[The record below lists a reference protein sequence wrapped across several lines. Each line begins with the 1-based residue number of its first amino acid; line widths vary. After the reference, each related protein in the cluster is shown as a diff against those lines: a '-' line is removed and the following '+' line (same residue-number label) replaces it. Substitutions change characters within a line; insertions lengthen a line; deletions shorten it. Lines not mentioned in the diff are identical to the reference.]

1 MYFHNVVGT
10 ESYTTSTTNMYKDRF
25 HVRVAVVGGRGCIA
39 CCRERQ
45 RHRGT
50 RVNVFQLFLNAAFN
64 GGGSTVAGSGGNNN
78 GPKPTKQWWSKRRMV
93 KKKEWSKR
101 VKY

>member
-1 MYFHNVVGT
+1 
-10 ESYTTSTTNMYKDRF
+10 MYKDRF

-45 RHRGT
+45 RHRGA

-64 GGGSTVAGSGGNNN
+64 GGGSTVVGSGGNNN
-78 GPKPTKQWWSKRRMV
+78 GPEPTKQWWSK
-93 KKKEWSKR
+93 KKNGQKGSKINWC
-101 VKY
+101 KIIHGSNNNHGQQ